1 MEGERREQEETV
13 TASRPAEQAK
23 DVRENAI
30 EGREGRVRERGTASV
45 YRLQRLFAVVAP
57 FSLSDC
63 VSTATPCFLPL
74 AFPLHI
80 LNGNLYWN
88 IKERKRG
95 GEGGLVREIKDI
107 EGWIKP
113 AVDFGGVVSRL
124 PLLACFQRYTANSC
138 FLQSLSFSLLFFNLQ
153 RGGKKTNLERRF

>member
-63 VSTATPCFLPL
+63 VSTRRHA
-74 AFPLHI
+74 
-80 LNGNLYWN
+80 
-88 IKERKRG
+88 
-95 GEGGLVREIKDI
+95 
-107 EGWIKP
+107 
-113 AVDFGGVVSRL
+113 S
-124 PLLACFQRYTANSC
+124 
-138 FLQSLSFSLLFFNLQ
+138 SLLPFLSISLTETCT
-153 RGGKKTNLERRF
+153 GI